1 MSHRE
6 GASST
11 TEVRDPNPQEPSL
24 RFVTSGSHQP
34 LLQVLNSASDA
45 VFGTRSYT
53 PGARLQLPRK
63 VPLRVEPKSFFGE
76 TPVYARRWNLRST
89 PQSMKLNII
98 RLALFDTNCSY
109 LAALLMK

>member
-11 TEVRDPNPQEPSL
+11 TEVRDPKPQELSV
-24 RFVTSGSHQP
+24 RFVDSGSHRP

-76 TPVYARRWNLRST
+76 TPVC
-89 PQSMKLNII
+89 Q
-98 RLALFDTNCSY
+98 ALEPEIYTTVYRVIFCKIGS
-109 LAALLMK
+109 A